1 MRLVRAGGGGL
12 PGGGGR
18 AGMLVTLQLGE
29 GERDWA
35 RVDGIL
41 VEVIIMMTVMMMMIL
56 TTTRR

>member
-1 MRLVRAGGGGL
+1 MRAGGGGL
-12 PGGGGR
+12 PGGGWR

-29 GERDWA
+29 EEGDWA

-41 VEVIIMMTVMMMMIL
+41 VEVIIMMIVMMMMMMIL